1 MVADARGPRKR
12 GNPLGKGVPALAAAY
27 LSYLQTLVIVTKG
40 HYSESAASF
49 VSAAVSMTTLLTGIS
64 VGLGAL
70 VVLLLALLVV
80 RWRSDARTDER
91 VAEVVAS
98 LNERMD
104 ELGRELAGA
113 LARAEQESRRSHI
126 FGELAGSIDL
136 DEVLSRTLE
145 AAGGFEEADAALVML
160 PEAQGGKPLVATL
173 GLSVEEA
180 ERHAITGPP
189 DGRLARSITM
199 AYTYPAHAG
208 EADEEGDEDMIHAGL
223 AVPLPGEGQPLG
235 YLTVFTRRAGHEYSD
250 EDVRQLETLAQH
262 AGPAIE
268 NARRFREARQLADLD
283 ALTGLHNRRF
293 FHDTLARECARAH
306 RYERRLALIVF
317 DLDDFK
323 DVNDRIGHLAGDAV
337 LAEAAERVR
346 DVVRTADFACRV
358 GGDEFAVILP
368 ESTLED
374 ADQLYRR
381 ILHAVSSRPLGQ
393 AGKLYL
399 SAGVAALRPEDD
411 PVSFFKRADDALYR
425 AKEAGKGRVVAAN
438 SPHLG
443 PA

>member
-1 MVADARGPRKR
+1 
-12 GNPLGKGVPALAAAY
+12 
-27 LSYLQTLVIVTKG
+27 
-40 HYSESAASF
+40 
-49 VSAAVSMTTLLTGIS
+49 MTTILIGIS

-80 RWRSDARTDER
+80 RWRSDNSTDER

-98 LNERMD
+98 LNARMD

-113 LARAEQESRRSHI
+113 LERAEEEGRRSRI

-145 AAGGFEEADAALVML
+145 AAGALEDADAALVML
-160 PEAQGGKPLVATL
+160 PDPQGGKPLVATL

-199 AYTYPAHAG
+199 SYTYPELERESSSRARA
-208 EADEEGDEDMIHAGL
+208 ASTPASPCRFPARPRRSATSRSSRAVRATSTRED
-223 AVPLPGEGQPLG
+223 
-235 YLTVFTRRAGHEYSD
+235 
-250 EDVRQLETLAQH
+250 DVRQLETLALR

-283 ALTGLHNRRF
+283 ALTGLHNRRY
-293 FHDTLARECARAH
+293 FHETLARECARAH
-306 RYERRLALIVF
+306 RYERKLALIVF

-323 DVNDRIGHLAGDAV
+323 EVNDRIGHLAGDTV

-346 DVVRTADFACRV
+346 DVVRTADIACRV

-368 ESTLED
+368 ESC
-374 ADQLYRR
+374 ARGRR
-381 ILHAVSSRPLGQ
+381 PALPPDPERGLVPAARPARQALPLRGRRGAARPRTTRLRSSSAPTTRSTARRKPARAARSACSSRTRRVLGRCG
-393 AGKLYL
+393 ASRVPDV
-399 SAGVAALRPEDD
+399 SAR
-411 PVSFFKRADDALYR
+411 
-425 AKEAGKGRVVAAN
+425 KGR
-438 SPHLG
+438 
-443 PA
+443 

>member
-1 MVADARGPRKR
+1 
-12 GNPLGKGVPALAAAY
+12 
-27 LSYLQTLVIVTKG
+27 
-40 HYSESAASF
+40 
-49 VSAAVSMTTLLTGIS
+49 MTTILIGIS

-70 VVLLLALLVV
+70 VALLLALLVV
-80 RWRSDARTDER
+80 RWRSDNSTDER

-98 LNERMD
+98 LNARMD

-113 LARAEQESRRSHI
+113 LERAEEEGRRSRI

-145 AAGGFEEADAALVML
+145 AAGALEDADAALVML
-160 PEAQGGKPLVATL
+160 PDAQGGKPLVATL

-199 AYTYPAHAG
+199 SYTYPELER
-208 EADEEGDEDMIHAGL
+208 EAKPSEGVIHAGL
-223 AVPLPGEGQPLG
+223 AVPLPGDSSTLG
-235 YLTVFTRRAGHEYSD
+235 YLTVFTRRNGHDYSD
-250 EDVRQLETLAQH
+250 GDVRQLETLALR

-283 ALTGLHNRRF
+283 ALTGLHNRRY
-293 FHDTLARECARAH
+293 FHETLARECGRAH
-306 RYERRLALIVF
+306 RYERKLALIVF

-323 DVNDRIGHLAGDAV
+323 EINDRIGHLAGDTV

-346 DVVRTADFACRV
+346 DVVRTADIACRV

-368 ESTLED
+368 ESALND

-381 ILHAVSSRPLGQ
+381 IQNAISSRPLGQ
-393 AGKLYL
+393 GGKLFL
-399 SAGVAALRPEDD
+399 SAGVAELRAEDD
-411 PVSFFKRADDALYR
+411 PVAFFQRADDALYR
-425 AKEAGKGRVVAAN
+425 AKEAGKGRVVSAN
-438 SPHLG
+438 SPRLG

>member
-1 MVADARGPRKR
+1 
-12 GNPLGKGVPALAAAY
+12 
-27 LSYLQTLVIVTKG
+27 
-40 HYSESAASF
+40 
-49 VSAAVSMTTLLTGIS
+49 MTTLLTGIS

-70 VVLLLALLVV
+70 VVLLLALLIV
-80 RWRSDARTDER
+80 RWRSDRRTDER
-91 VAEVVAS
+91 VAEVVES
-98 LNERMD
+98 LNARMD

-113 LARAEQESRRSHI
+113 LERAEEEGRRSRI

-145 AAGGFEEADAALVML
+145 AAGALEGANAALLML
-160 PEAQGGKPLVATL
+160 PDTSGGKPMVATL
-173 GLSVEEA
+173 GLSIEEA

-199 AYTYPAHAG
+199 SYTYPEREKDAHNGG
-208 EADEEGDEDMIHAGL
+208 EDVIHSGL
-223 AVPLPGEGQPLG
+223 AVPLPGEAQTLG
-235 YLTVFTRRAGHEYSD
+235 YLTIFTRSKSRPFSD
-250 EDVRQLETLAQH
+250 DDMRQLETLALR

-283 ALTGLHNRRF
+283 ALTGLHNRRY
-293 FHDTLARECARAH
+293 FHETLARECARAH
-306 RYERRLALIVF
+306 RYERKLSLIVF

-323 DVNDRIGHLAGDAV
+323 DVNDRIGHLAGDAA

-346 DVVRTADFACRV
+346 DVVRTSDIACRV
-358 GGDEFAVILP
+358 GGDEFAVIMP
-368 ESTLED
+368 ESSLED

-381 ILHAVSSRPLGQ
+381 ILNAVTSRPLGQ
-393 AGKLYL
+393 AGKLFL
-399 SAGVAALRPEDD
+399 SAGVAELRPEDD
-411 PVSFFKRADDALYR
+411 PTTFFQRADDALYR

-438 SPHLG
+438 TPRIG

>member
-1 MVADARGPRKR
+1 
-12 GNPLGKGVPALAAAY
+12 
-27 LSYLQTLVIVTKG
+27 
-40 HYSESAASF
+40 
-49 VSAAVSMTTLLTGIS
+49 MTTLLTGIS

-80 RWRSDARTDER
+80 RWRSDRKTDER
-91 VAEVVAS
+91 VAEVVES
-98 LNERMD
+98 LNARMD
-104 ELGRELAGA
+104 ELGEELAGA
-113 LARAEQESRRSHI
+113 LERAEEEGRRSRI

-145 AAGGFEEADAALVML
+145 AAGALEGADAALVML
-160 PEAQGGKPLVATL
+160 PDAQGGKPLVATL

-199 AYTYPAHAG
+199 SYTYPTL
-208 EADEEGDEDMIHAGL
+208 ERDEEGIIHSGL
-223 AVPLPGEGQPLG
+223 AVPLPGDAQTLG
-235 YLTVFTRRAGHEYSD
+235 YLTVFTRVKGREFSD
-250 EDVRQLETLAQH
+250 ADLRQLETLAVR

-268 NARRFREARQLADLD
+268 NARSFREARQLADLD
-283 ALTGLHNRRF
+283 ALTGLHNRRY
-293 FHDTLARECARAH
+293 FHETLSRECARAH
-306 RYERRLALIVF
+306 RYERKLSLIVF

-323 DVNDRIGHLAGDAV
+323 VVNDRIGHLAGDAA

-346 DVVRTADFACRV
+346 DVVRTADIACRV

-368 ESTLED
+368 ESSLED

-381 ILHAVSSRPLGQ
+381 ILNAVSARPLGQ

-399 SAGVAALRPEDD
+399 SAGVAELRPEDD
-411 PVSFFKRADDALYR
+411 PVSFFQRADDALYR

-438 SPHLG
+438 APRLG

>member
-1 MVADARGPRKR
+1 
-12 GNPLGKGVPALAAAY
+12 
-27 LSYLQTLVIVTKG
+27 
-40 HYSESAASF
+40 
-49 VSAAVSMTTLLTGIS
+49 MTTLSTGIS

-80 RWRSDARTDER
+80 RWRSDRKTDER
-91 VAEVVAS
+91 VAEVVQG
-98 LNERMD
+98 LNSRMD
-104 ELGRELAGA
+104 ELGRELQGA
-113 LARAEQESRRSHI
+113 LERAEEEGRRSRI

-145 AAGGFEEADAALVML
+145 AAGALDGADAALVML
-160 PEAQGGKPLVATL
+160 PDAQSGKPLVATL

-189 DGRLARSITM
+189 DGRVARAITM
-199 AYTYPAHAG
+199 SYTYPELERQ
-208 EADEEGDEDMIHAGL
+208 EARAEEGTIHSGL
-223 AVPLPGEGQPLG
+223 AVPLPGESDTLG
-235 YLTVFTRRAGHEYSD
+235 YLTVFTRAKSQAFSD
-250 EDVRQLETLAQH
+250 DDVRQLETLAVR
-262 AGPAIE
+262 AGPAID

-283 ALTGLHNRRF
+283 ALTGLQNRRL
-293 FHDTLARECARAH
+293 FHETLARECARAH
-306 RYERRLALIVF
+306 RYERKLALIVF

-323 DVNDRIGHLAGDAV
+323 EVNDRVGHLAGDAA

-346 DVVRTADFACRV
+346 EVVRTSDIACRV

-368 ESTLED
+368 ESSLDD

-381 ILHAVSSRPLGQ
+381 ILNAVSARPLGQ

-399 SAGVAALRPEDD
+399 SAGVAELRPEDD

-425 AKEAGKGRVVAAN
+425 AKEAGKGRVVVAAGT
-438 SPHLG
+438 PRLG